1 MSFIALIIKN
11 LVRQKVRTALTVLG
25 ISIGI
30 TTVVALGVV
39 VGGLK
44 ETTNQILHAYDS
56 DFLVARK
63 GASDLSLST
72 VTEKE
77 ADELDARPD
86 VERTIRTLFDITQ
99 VGGNPYFA
107 TLGVRAEDLAKA
119 PPNVIA
125 GSMLT
130 PGASDEVM
138 LGDQAASNLDANVG
152 DTVNISKRDY
162 RVVGVYHAGN
172 SWEDNGAI
180 APLTS
185 VQEATGKTGTV
196 SLVYVKVKAGLDPQ
210 QVAASIRN
218 DSPLLT
224 TVANLSEVS
233 RVDQGIKLM
242 DALNLAISAL
252 AVGIGAIGV
261 MNTMVMS
268 VFERTREIGI
278 LRAVGWR
285 GSRIMRMIVGESL
298 VLCML
303 ATVVGSALGV
313 LAVRGV
319 LLIPAVR
326 SLLQP
331 QYTLD
336 IFARG
341 LVVAVLVALVGAAYP
356 ALRAVRLTPME
367 ALRYE

>member
-1 MSFIALIIKN
+1 VSFISLILKN
-11 LVRQKVRTALTVLG
+11 LIRQKVRTALTVLG

-30 TTVVALGVV
+30 TTVVALGII

-44 ETTNQILHAYDS
+44 QATSQILHAYDS

-63 GASDLSLST
+63 GASDLTLST
-72 VTEKE
+72 VSEEE
-77 ADELDARPD
+77 ADQLNTRPD
-86 VERTIRTLFDITQ
+86 VQRTIRTLMDITQ
-99 VGGNPYFA
+99 VGDNPYFV
-107 TLGVRAEDLAKA
+107 TNGVRAEDLEQS
-119 PPNVIA
+119 PPNLIA
-125 GSMLT
+125 GSLLSR
-130 PGASDEVM
+130 GSLDEIL
-138 LGDQAASNLDANVG
+138 LGDRAAANLNAALG
-152 DTVNISKRDY
+152 DSVSVSKRSY
-162 RVVGVYHAGN
+162 RVVGIYHSGN

-180 APLTS
+180 APLAA
-185 VQEATGKTGTV
+185 VQEAAGKAGTV
-196 SLVYVKVKAGLDPQ
+196 SLIYVKVKDGLDPT
-210 QVAASIRN
+210 QVADSIRN

-261 MNTMVMS
+261 MNTMIMS

-303 ATVVGSALGV
+303 ATVVGSGLGV
-313 LAVRGV
+313 LAARAV

-326 SLLQP
+326 SLIEP
-331 QYTLD
+331 SYSVD
-336 IFARG
+336 IFVRG